1 MTPEQ
6 ARIGAL
12 IRFAI
17 GITSLNVLGHLVLG
31 FEMSVLQ
38 AVVCVLTAYFVEFTL
53 EIVGAWSEN
62 REPRFLGGGLKKL
75 LIFLLP
81 AHISGMACSML
92 LSGGDRL
99 LPFAFAAAI
108 AIASKAIF
116 TVTVDGRRRHFLNP
130 SNTGIVATLFL
141 FPSIGPSFP
150 YQFTE
155 GVYGFWNWGLP
166 ALFIASGSF
175 LNFRFTGKMPLIL
188 AWLGGFALQAA
199 IRHFLLGSSL
209 VTGLLPMTGV
219 PFLLLTFYMITD
231 PQTSPPG
238 VRGQII
244 FGLSLAAIYALFM
257 ALHIVFG
264 IFLALTF
271 ACLGRGI
278 ILYLGERAPV
288 RKAQVSAERLW
299 LTLFGRPSAVTGVP
313 ATSGDMME
321 RVTRP

>member
-38 AVVCVLTAYFVEFTL
+38 AVVCLVTAYAVEIAL
-53 EIVGAWSEN
+53 EMVGAWSEN

-75 LIFLLP
+75 VIFLLP

-92 LSGGDRL
+92 LYGGDRL

-116 TVTVDGRRRHFLNP
+116 TVTIDGRRRHFLNP

-141 FPSIGPSFP
+141 FPSVGPSFP

-175 LNFRFTGKMPLIL
+175 LNFRFTQKMPLIL
-188 AWLGGFALQAA
+188 AWLGGFALQAV

-219 PFLLLTFYMITD
+219 PFLLMTFYMITD
-231 PQTSPPG
+231 PQTSPPS
-238 VRGQII
+238 VRGQIV
-244 FGLSLAAIYALFM
+244 FGLSLTAVYAVLM
-257 ALHIVFG
+257 ALHVVFG

-271 ACLGRGI
+271 VCLGRGI
-278 ILYLGERAPV
+278 LLYLGERTPV
-288 RKAQVSAERLW
+288 RKMQISAERLW
-299 LTLFGRPSAVTGVP
+299 LAFLGRSSPMTTVA

-321 RVTRP
+321 RIPRP